1 MAIRDLASLL
11 RDLSVTRRPGRWCMI
26 TAYPA
31 TADIVAAATIVED
44 EGLTSVVP
52 VADAERLG
60 EKPEFVAAWL
70 TLDVESAPDSVGLT
84 AVVATALAAE
94 GIACNVLAGFHH
106 DHLLVPEDRADEAI
120 TILRAL
126 GQPVDPAT

>member
-1 MAIRDLASLL
+1 
-11 RDLSVTRRPGRWCMI
+11 MI